1 MIILTFVCLLFF
13 IQFSHELNNGLG
25 RTPQMG
31 KIDNLIGNVRFIF
44 IEGWNSWNRFQCSI
58 NEKIVRQSV
67 DAIVASGLP
76 AVGYQYGMFFS
87 YFST

>member
-1 MIILTFVCLLFF
+1 MLDLFF
-13 IQFSHELNNGLG
+13 
-25 RTPQMG
+25 
-31 KIDNLIGNVRFIF
+31 F

-67 DAIVASGLP
+67 DAIVALGLP
-76 AVGYQYGMFFS
+76 VVGYQYGMFFS